1 MRVCA
6 NCGSQLREDED
17 VCQACGAMVQ
27 TVMEDSTSQPS
38 SELERNKGRVLKK
51 ESTFFRNRK
60 NWIILISVIFAL
72 LMGGIAT
79 ALLLKNS
86 PKELFFIAEAKAYKA
101 GMEEWKEEYGD
112 YVKYQKMV
120 TESPSQSK
128 IAIKGNIE
136 LTDSAIG
143 TDLLFLQELI
153 DQMSIEL
160 TTKMIPEDQT
170 SNQHIAL
177 QMNGINLVDMEYVQ
191 TKDTFGVKIPFMY
204 NDYLYLNNDDFG
216 NFIRKFDPTYV
227 GPDTLDVPYYKWSD
241 FELTEEEKD
250 HLASHY
256 KQFLIDELKSESF
269 SLDKGISFEHA
280 GEKLKLDKLTLE
292 LSSGETEQIIKDLFD
307 YMAKDEKLH
316 GIIAKRIAKIAETSG
331 ASFDAQLHVDFTK
344 PDNVQAELKKLLE
357 DARENADQIKV
368 SEGLK
373 YTLLIDKSDKI
384 INRNISIG
392 FEGAEEDLTFVFET
406 KNVPLDNNKVAEEV
420 KMTVTPEEKERGSIR
435 FVYGNKIS
443 GKKDKRIEDATIT
456 LNLEENGETL
466 VDGKLTLHSTYQ
478 GKKATKQN
486 VKRDF
491 ELAFNGDGLNED
503 FQLTGSINEKRDLNV
518 NKKYG
523 NNTFDIKVDFGNS
536 FNEPFTAELNIDSE
550 TTVKDKTDI
559 EIPKVTD
566 GVNIAELSEDE
577 LYSLFVEIESNIQNY
592 LYQFQSDLIGF

>member
-1 MRVCA
+1 MRLCA
-6 NCGSQLREDED
+6 NCGNQLREDED

-38 SELERNKGRVLKK
+38 SELERNKGRGLKK
-51 ESTFFRNRK
+51 ESIFFRNRK
-60 NWIILISVIFAL
+60 NWIIIIVIFAL
-72 LMGGIAT
+72 LIGGIAT

-101 GMEEWKEEYGD
+101 GMEEWKAKYGD
-112 YVKYQKMV
+112 YVEYQKMV

-136 LTDSAIG
+136 LPDNAIG
-143 TDLLFLQELI
+143 TDLLFLQKMIE
-153 DQMSIEL
+153 QMSIEL

-191 TKDTFGVKIPFMY
+191 TKDTFGFKIPFMY

-216 NFIRKFDPTYV
+216 NFIRKFDPSYK
-227 GPDTLDVPYYKWSD
+227 GPDTLDIPNYKWSD

-250 HLASHY
+250 HIASHY

-269 SLDKGISFEHA
+269 SLDKGVSFEHA
-280 GEKLKLDKLTLE
+280 GEKLKLNKITLK
-292 LSSGETEQIIKDLFD
+292 LSSEETEQIIKDLFD
-307 YMAKDEKLH
+307 YMAKDEKFH
-316 GIIAKRIAKIAETSG
+316 EIIAKRIAKIAETNR
-331 ASFDAQLHVDFTK
+331 ASFDAQLDVDLTK
-344 PDNVQAELKKLLE
+344 PDNVQAEFKKLLE

-373 YTLLIDKSDKI
+373 YTIFIDKSDKI

-392 FEGAEEDLTFVFET
+392 LEGAEGDLTFVFET
-406 KNVPLDNNKVAEEV
+406 KNVPLDNNKLAEEV
-420 KMTVTPEEKERGSIR
+420 KITVTPEEKEQGFIR

-443 GKKDKRIEDATIT
+443 DKKDKRIEDATIT

-466 VDGKLTLHSTYQ
+466 VDGKLTLHSKYE
-478 GKKATKQN
+478 GKETTKQN

-491 ELAFNGDGLNED
+491 KLAFNGDGLNED
-503 FQLTGSINEKRDLNV
+503 FQLTGSINEERDLNV

-536 FNEPFTAELNIDSE
+536 FNEPFTAELNIDSKTE
-550 TTVKDKTDI
+550 VKDKTDI
-559 EIPKVTD
+559 EIPTITD
-566 GVNIAELSEDE
+566 GVNIAELSENE
-577 LYSLFVEIESNIQNY
+577 LYSLLVEIESNIQNY
-592 LYQFQSDLIGF
+592 LSQFQSDLFGF

>member
-1 MRVCA
+1 MRLCA

-17 VCQACGAMVQ
+17 VCQACGTMVQ
-27 TVMEDSTSQPS
+27 TVMEDSTSQPT
-38 SELERNKGRVLKK
+38 SELERNKGRGLKK
-51 ESTFFRNRK
+51 ENIFFRNRK
-60 NWIILISVIFAL
+60 NWIIIIVIFAL
-72 LMGGIAT
+72 LIGGIAT

-101 GMEEWKEEYGD
+101 GMEEWKAKYGD
-112 YVKYQKMV
+112 YVEYQKMV

-136 LTDSAIG
+136 LPDNAIG
-143 TDLLFLQELI
+143 TDLLFLQKMIE
-153 DQMSIEL
+153 QMSIEL

-216 NFIRKFDPTYV
+216 NFIRKFDPSYK
-227 GPDTLDVPYYKWSD
+227 GPDTLDIPNYKWSD

-269 SLDKGISFEHA
+269 SLDKGVSFEHA
-280 GEKLKLDKLTLE
+280 GEKLKLNKITLK
-292 LSSGETEQIIKDLFD
+292 LSSEETEQIIKDLFD
-307 YMAKDEKLH
+307 YMAKDEKFH
-316 GIIAKRIAKIAETSG
+316 EIIAKRIAKIAETNR
-331 ASFDAQLHVDFTK
+331 ASFDAQLDVDFTK
-344 PDNVQAELKKLLE
+344 PDNVQAEFKKLLE

-368 SEGLK
+368 CEGLK
-373 YTLLIDKSDKI
+373 YTIFIDKSDKI

-392 FEGAEEDLTFVFET
+392 LEGAEGDLTFVFET

-420 KMTVTPEEKERGSIR
+420 KITVTPEEKEQGFIR

-443 GKKDKRIEDATIT
+443 DKKDKRIEDATIT

-466 VDGKLTLHSTYQ
+466 VDGKLTLHSKYE
-478 GKKATKQN
+478 GKEATKQN

-491 ELAFNGDGLNED
+491 KLAFNGDGLNED
-503 FQLTGSINEKRDLNV
+503 FQLTGSINEERDLNV

-536 FNEPFTAELNIDSE
+536 FNEPFTAELNIDSKTE
-550 TTVKDKTDI
+550 VKDKTDI
-559 EIPKVTD
+559 EIPTITD
-566 GVNIAELSEDE
+566 GVNIAELNENE
-577 LYSLFVEIESNIQNY
+577 LYSLLVEIESNIQNY
-592 LYQFQSDLIGF
+592 LSQFQSDLFGF

>member
-1 MRVCA
+1 MRLCA

-17 VCQACGAMVQ
+17 VCQACGTMVQ
-27 TVMEDSTSQPS
+27 TVMEDSTSQPT
-38 SELERNKGRVLKK
+38 SELERNKGRGLKK
-51 ESTFFRNRK
+51 ENIFFRNRK
-60 NWIILISVIFAL
+60 NWIIIIVIFAL
-72 LMGGIAT
+72 LIGGIAT

-101 GMEEWKEEYGD
+101 GMEEWKAKYGD
-112 YVKYQKMV
+112 YVEYQKMV

-136 LTDSAIG
+136 LPDNAIG
-143 TDLLFLQELI
+143 TDLLFLQKMIE
-153 DQMSIEL
+153 QMSIEL
-160 TTKMIPEDQT
+160 TTKMIPENQT

-216 NFIRKFDPTYV
+216 NFIRKFDPSYK
-227 GPDTLDVPYYKWSD
+227 GPDTLDIPNYKWSD

-269 SLDKGISFEHA
+269 SLDKGVSFEHA
-280 GEKLKLDKLTLE
+280 GEKLKLNKITLK
-292 LSSGETEQIIKDLFD
+292 LSSEETEQIIKDLFD
-307 YMAKDEKLH
+307 YMAKDEKFH
-316 GIIAKRIAKIAETSG
+316 EIIAKRIAKIAETNR
-331 ASFDAQLHVDFTK
+331 ASFDAQLDVDFTK
-344 PDNVQAELKKLLE
+344 PDNVQAEFKKLLE

-368 SEGLK
+368 CEGLK
-373 YTLLIDKSDKI
+373 YTIFIDKSDKI

-392 FEGAEEDLTFVFET
+392 LEGAEGDLTFVFET

-420 KMTVTPEEKERGSIR
+420 KITVTPEEKEQGFIR

-443 GKKDKRIEDATIT
+443 DKKDKRIEDATIT

-466 VDGKLTLHSTYQ
+466 VDGKLTLHSKYE
-478 GKKATKQN
+478 GKEATKQN

-491 ELAFNGDGLNED
+491 KLAFNGDGLNED
-503 FQLTGSINEKRDLNV
+503 FQLTGSINEERDLNV

-536 FNEPFTAELNIDSE
+536 FNEPFTAELNIDSKTE
-550 TTVKDKTDI
+550 VKDKTDI
-559 EIPKVTD
+559 EIPTITD
-566 GVNIAELSEDE
+566 GVNIAELNENE
-577 LYSLFVEIESNIQNY
+577 LYSLLVEIESNIQNY
-592 LYQFQSDLIGF
+592 LSQFQSDLFGF

>member
-1 MRVCA
+1 MRLCA

-27 TVMEDSTSQPS
+27 TVMEDSTSQPT
-38 SELERNKGRVLKK
+38 SELERNKGRVIEK
-51 ESTFFRNRK
+51 ESIFFRNRK
-60 NWIILISVIFAL
+60 NWKIIIVIFAL
-72 LMGGIAT
+72 LIGGIAT

-101 GMEEWKEEYGD
+101 GMEEWKAKYGD
-112 YVKYQKMV
+112 YVEYQKMV

-136 LTDSAIG
+136 LPDNAIG
-143 TDLLFLQELI
+143 TDLLFLQKMIE
-153 DQMSIEL
+153 QMSIEL

-204 NDYLYLNNDDFG
+204 SDYLYLNNDDFG
-216 NFIRKFDPTYV
+216 NFIRKFDPSYK
-227 GPDTLDVPYYKWSD
+227 GPDTLDIPNYKWSD

-269 SLDKGISFEHA
+269 SLDKGVSFEHA
-280 GEKLKLDKLTLE
+280 GEKLKLNKITLK
-292 LSSGETEQIIKDLFD
+292 LSSEETEQIIKDLFD
-307 YMAKDEKLH
+307 YMAKDEKFH
-316 GIIAKRIAKIAETSG
+316 EIIAKRIAKIAETNR
-331 ASFDAQLHVDFTK
+331 ASFDAQLDVDFTK
-344 PDNVQAELKKLLE
+344 PDNVQAEFKKLLE

-368 SEGLK
+368 CEGLK
-373 YTLLIDKSDKI
+373 YTIFIDKSDKI

-392 FEGAEEDLTFVFET
+392 LEGAEGDLTFVFET
-406 KNVPLDNNKVAEEV
+406 KNVPLDNNKLAEEV
-420 KMTVTPEEKERGSIR
+420 KITVTPEEKEQGFIR

-443 GKKDKRIEDATIT
+443 DKKDKRIEDATIT
-456 LNLEENGETL
+456 LNLEEYGETL
-466 VDGKLTLHSTYQ
+466 VDGKLTLHSKYE
-478 GKKATKQN
+478 GKEATKQN

-491 ELAFNGDGLNED
+491 KLAFNGDGLNED
-503 FQLTGSINEKRDLNV
+503 FQLTGSINEERDLNV

-536 FNEPFTAELNIDSE
+536 FNEPFTAELNIDSKTE
-550 TTVKDKTDI
+550 VKDKTDI
-559 EIPKVTD
+559 EIPTITD
-566 GVNIAELSEDE
+566 GVNIAELSENE
-577 LYSLFVEIESNIQNY
+577 LYSLLVEIESNIQNY
-592 LYQFQSDLIGF
+592 LSQFQSDLFGF